1 MGNVPDKVVQ
11 FAKKNRGPPSV
22 FLYERH
28 MSKVKSALSI
38 AAEERRILV
47 VREGG
52 IDVLPL
58 RRCRFES
65 SHGGETGANR

>member
-1 MGNVPDKVVQ
+1 
-11 FAKKNRGPPSV
+11 V

-38 AAEERRILV
+38 AAEEHRTLV

-58 RRCRFES
+58 
-65 SHGGETGANR
+65 